1 MKTKTQICWWLFAV
15 YRQSFLY
22 LIHFNKYI
30 CHMCMYVCM
39 RILRLY
45 TRHKPNTLYAIFCRG
60 RRHKEQGLSF
70 FFITVDD
77 LGFFYVYTFLIFM
90 SKGGG
95 WRCVC
100 VCVVFRLQKVAK
112 IATLRAERTFCL
124 CATTNFIIIL
134 SGLFFSFLLFLC
146 FSVSVCSTS
155 LFAVP
160 ARLLCNT
167 LHTFPLHYGA
177 TVVILVYCRPSAV
190 RQCLLSVCVEWHPKF
205 FFFGPWKIG

>member
-70 FFITVDD
+70 FFHHRGWSWFFLCIH
-77 LGFFYVYTFLIFM
+77 FFNFYVE
-90 SKGGG
+90 G
-95 WRCVC
+95 WRLTVCVC
-100 VCVVFRLQKVAK
+100 VCCVPTTEGGKNCHSARGTYILLMRHHQLHYNFVGVVFFIPSFFMFFCFCMLHFSFCCSRSTAMQYPTHISL
-112 IATLRAERTFCL
+112 TLRRNCSNTC
-124 CATTNFIIIL
+124 IL
-134 SGLFFSFLLFLC
+134 
-146 FSVSVCSTS
+146 
-155 LFAVP
+155 
-160 ARLLCNT
+160 
-167 LHTFPLHYGA
+167 
-177 TVVILVYCRPSAV
+177 
-190 RQCLLSVCVEWHPKF
+190 
-205 FFFGPWKIG
+205 